1 MSITISKTGVVLRT
15 VVIDALLLTAA
26 CLVPVASH
34 AFSLPL
40 YQLNPMALCLLLGMA
55 LVGDRRNGVLLAVLM
70 PVVSMLVTGMPIP
83 AKCICMVAELL
94 TVVGVCTL
102 MSNRI
107 RPLLSAV
114 AAMLCGKVVYYLL
127 KALLIS
133 PAVLVGTSVWLQL
146 STVIVYGAMFA
157 FVASRYA
164 KKVR

>member
-1 MSITISKTGVVLRT
+1 MSITISKTSVVLRT
-15 VVIDALLLTAA
+15 VAVDALLLTAA

-70 PVVSMLVTGMPIP
+70 PVVSMLVTS
-83 AKCICMVAELL
+83 